1 MSEISLFTGQTIGT
15 SQYIPTDCAAG
26 HLSNLIKK
34 GGLGNDI
41 ENFNT
46 YMINAVPRLFAV
58 YADAMLNSYTY
69 KSQIDSVREK
79 GEFPSEGLSNDFGDY
94 YSENAYHRDHAY
106 ILKQFVEETRLF
118 GISIQGNTKTSVFTQ
133 KKLNNV
139 QKALK
144 NKVDDITLTSVLD
157 SI

>member
-79 GEFPSEGLSNDFGDY
+79 GEFPSEGLGGNDFG
-94 YSENAYHRDHAY
+94 
-106 ILKQFVEETRLF
+106 RLLF
-118 GISIQGNTKTSVFTQ
+118 
-133 KKLNNV
+133 
-139 QKALK
+139 
-144 NKVDDITLTSVLD
+144 
-157 SI
+157 